1 MSARLS
7 AGQRRAAK
15 VRARRGRARQPE
27 RARGLPRHGRADGR
41 QQPPE
46 VHPPEI
52 HPLEVLEEV
61 DPNWPDEDVLRT
73 ALELA
78 VVRTIATESPD
89 AGEQVALRIDDLDVE
104 YGEAVEAEYLDY
116 LDGLTPTDP
125 MLDTWSAAATY
136 VLVEWLR
143 TAPRGRDAAAVAE
156 RVLRWVEERLGRSGP
171 GLEQEAILLGGPG
184 ASRPLDLERC
194 LGDDL
199 VAVHV
204 WLLAGLAAVTG
215 SDSPAAP
222 VHPTRGGH
230 AVAGAPTRR
239 GRAVS
244 SGDSATV
251 RVSAETVGPE
261 R

>member
-27 RARGLPRHGRADGR
+27 RARGLPRHVRADGR
-41 QQPPE
+41 GQPPE
-46 VHPPEI
+46 FD
-52 HPLEVLEEV
+52 PLEVLEEV
-61 DPNWPDEDVLRT
+61 DACWPDEDALRT

-89 AGEQVALRIDDLDVE
+89 VGEQVALRIDDLEAE
-104 YGEAVEAEYLDY
+104 YGEAVEEEYLDH
-116 LDGLTPTDP
+116 LDELTSTDP
-125 MLDTWSAAATY
+125 MDHGWSAIAWD
-136 VLVEWLR
+136 VLMTWLR
-143 TAPRGRDAAAVAE
+143 TARHRPDAAAVAE
-156 RVLRWVEERLGRSGP
+156 HVLRWVEERLGRAGP
-171 GLEQEAILLGGPG
+171 GLEQQAIHLGGPG
-184 ASRPLDLERC
+184 APQPLDLGEC
-194 LGDDL
+194 LRDDL
-199 VAVHV
+199 VAQWV
-204 WLLAGLAAVTG
+204 WLVAGLAAVTG
-215 SDSPAAP
+215 SDGPATL
-222 VHPTRGGH
+222 VHPARGGH

-244 SGDSATV
+244 SGDSATA